1 MIRGLARYEHL
12 EHTCVIT
19 EHALHHAL
27 FGRDACAEAVI
38 ARAGADA
45 VGFAV
50 FFHHF
55 STFLGRRG
63 LWLEDLFVRPEHR
76 GKGYGR
82 ALLAPVASVA
92 AHRQCGRLQWAVL
105 DWNESAIAFYQGL
118 GASVLPDWRIVR
130 VTDDRLAAL
139 AGGGMPP
146 Q

>member
-50 FFHHF
+50 FFHTF
-55 STFLGRRG
+55 STFLGRRS

-76 GKGYGR
+76 GAGVGR
-82 ALLAPVASVA
+82 ALLAALA
-92 AHRQCGRLQWAVL
+92 GIARDRRCGRFEWAVL
-105 DWNESAIAFYQGL
+105 EWNQAAIGFYEGL
-118 GASVLPDWRIVR
+118 GAVVLPNWRIAR
-130 VTDDRLAAL
+130 VTGGALERLAA
-139 AGGGMPP
+139 AGV
-146 Q
+146 